1 MSHELR
7 TPLNA
12 ILGFAQLLEMDSPTA
27 EARESIEQIL
37 KGGQHL
43 LGLINEVLDIARIE
57 AGRLAIS
64 TEPVAVAQ
72 VVREA
77 LDLIRPVAS
86 QQGVQIEREGELQ
99 EDWRVLADS
108 QRLRQV
114 LLNLLSNGVK
124 YNRPGG
130 GVTLACAETMGGR
143 VRLSVRD
150 TGPGIPSEK
159 IAQLFTPFER
169 LGLQHSGVEGTG
181 IGLALSK
188 SLVELMEGDIG
199 VESVVGEGSTFWV
212 ELPLAGTP
220 VIASVP

>member
-37 KGGQHL
+37 RGGQHL

-64 TEPVAVAQ
+64 TEPVAVAG

-86 QQGVQIEREGELQ
+86 QQGVQLETEGELRK
-99 EDWRVLADS
+99 DWRVLADS

-130 GVTLACAETMGGR
+130 RVVLACAETMRGR
-143 VRLSVRD
+143 LRLTVGD
-150 TGPGIPSEK
+150 TGLGIPSEK

-220 VIASVP
+220 AIARVP